1 MRIGIDFDNTIA
13 GYDDVFRATAS
24 DQGWVPDGFS
34 GTKRAVRDAVRRL
47 DDGETKWQ
55 VLQGM
60 VYGRRMGEA
69 RMIDGVGAFLASCT
83 AKGLAVFIISHKTR
97 TANHDPQRVD
107 LRRAAT
113 EWMTAQEVIAPGRYG
128 VPPENVFF
136 ESTRADKLARIAGTG
151 CTHFIDDLEEVFGEP
166 DFPDNV
172 ERVLLA
178 AGDGPLPSGPFR
190 AFPGWPEITH
200 ALFGADAPLG

>member
-13 GYDDVFRATAS
+13 GYDDVFLTAAG
-24 DQGWVPDGFS
+24 DQGWVGDDFTGA
-34 GTKRAVRDAVRRL
+34 KKEVREAVRRL

-69 RMIDGVGAFLASCT
+69 RMIDDVGAFLASCR
-83 AKGLAVFIISHKTR
+83 AKGSEVFIISHKTR
-97 TANHDPQRVD
+97 FANHDPQRID

-113 EWMTAQEVIAPGRYG
+113 EWMMAQEVIAPGRYG

-136 ESTRADKLARIAGTG
+136 EATRAAKLARIARTG

-166 DFPDNV
+166 QFPKNV
-172 ERVLLA
+172 ERCLLA
-178 AGDGPLPSGPFR
+178 GGDGALPTGPFTSFR
-190 AFPGWPEITH
+190 GWPEISE
-200 ALFGADAPLG
+200 AFFGADAHAG